1 MRTIAA
7 ALALFLAAA
16 LPARAQPSQCQ
27 AGIDGAQKMMAETP
41 MPPAKETQVKALL
54 EQVVRAC
61 KENNDVVAQAGLDQV
76 KAIIQDQKKASL

>member
-1 MRTIAA
+1 MRTIAI
-7 ALALFLAAA
+7 ALTLSVFA
-16 LPARAQPSQCQ
+16 LPALAAPPACQ
-27 AGIDGAQKMMAETP
+27 SGVDEVHKLMAETP

-61 KENNDVVAQAGLDQV
+61 KENNEVVAQAGIDQV